1 MGPLNQDARREG
13 RKAMEMSLT
22 AAARVRRK
30 IKAGPRMIRNE
41 ILTPI
46 EAIKRL
52 ATKVDNARRLMREEK
67 LSPNDIRCALIFCTP
82 EVPGHEN
89 AFKYKWLPEIGES
102 RDYFMS
108 EEIRGYFLWF
118 EDLSYKAAILFL
130 GILWYQEDREARAK
144 GEPGSI
150 AFITPFMGGPKAEK
164 LMLAAKDHFIK
175 GGNKTQDN

>member
-67 LSPNDIRCALIFCTP
+67 LSPNDIHCALIFCTP

-108 EEIRGYFLWF
+108 EEIRSYFLWF